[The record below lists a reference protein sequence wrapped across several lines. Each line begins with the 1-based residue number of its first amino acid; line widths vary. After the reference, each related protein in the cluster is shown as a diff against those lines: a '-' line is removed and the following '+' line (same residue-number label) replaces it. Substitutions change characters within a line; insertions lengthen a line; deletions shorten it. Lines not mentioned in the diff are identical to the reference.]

1 MYEYQAEILRII
13 DGDTLKA
20 RVDLGFRSTRS
31 VRRSQAAK
39 PAKRACGGDVHAAA
53 KALKALAVTL
63 RLARIDAPEMPTALR
78 PDGRGQDLPGQ
89 LARAFVCQELEPV
102 TMLRVATRKTG
113 KYGRWIAEVVYQ
125 ISGQPGVWH
134 NLSDRIVAEGHGQWT
149 PS

>member
-1 MYEYQAEILRII
+1 MPGERYTTTEAKTVYEYQAEIVRII

-39 PAKRACGGDVHAAA
+39 PAKRVCGGDVHAE
-53 KALKALAVTL
+53 VTL
-63 RLARIDAPEMPTALR
+63 RLARIDAPEMNE
-78 PDGRGQDLPGQ
+78 LPGQ
-89 LARAFVCQELEPV
+89 LARRFVCEELEPV

-125 ISGQPGVWH
+125 VRGQPGVWH
-134 NLSDRIVAEGHGQWT
+134 NLSDRIVAEGHARHR
-149 PS
+149 

>member
-20 RVDLGFRSTRS
+20 RVDLGFY
-31 VRRSQAAK
+31 
-39 PAKRACGGDVHAAA
+39 VHAE
-53 KALKALAVTL
+53 VTL
-63 RLARIDAPEMPTALR
+63 RLARIDAPEMR
-78 PDGRGQDLPGQ
+78 DLPGQ

-125 ISGQPGVWH
+125 IRGQPGVWH
-134 NLSDRIVAEGHGQWT
+134 NLSDRIVAEGHGQWI

>member
-1 MYEYQAEILRII
+1 MGAAFLCLGSGATTTLRGQNTVYEYQAEILHVV

-20 RVDLGFRSTRS
+20 RVDLGFY
-31 VRRSQAAK
+31 
-39 PAKRACGGDVHAAA
+39 VHAE
-53 KALKALAVTL
+53 VTL
-63 RLARIDAPEMPTALR
+63 RLARINAPEMPTALR

-125 ISGQPGVWH
+125 VRGQPGVWH

>member
-39 PAKRACGGDVHAAA
+39 PAKRVCGGDVHAE
-53 KALKALAVTL
+53 VTL

-78 PDGRGQDLPGQ
+78 PDGRGRDLPGQ

-102 TMLRVATRKTG
+102 TMLRVATSKTG

-125 ISGQPGVWH
+125 KRGQPGVWH
-134 NLSDRIVAEGHGQWT
+134 NLSRQSAALPRIIAEGHGQWT

>member
-1 MYEYQAEILRII
+1 M
-13 DGDTLKA
+13 
-20 RVDLGFRSTRS
+20 
-31 VRRSQAAK
+31 
-39 PAKRACGGDVHAAA
+39 
-53 KALKALAVTL
+53 TL
-63 RLARIDAPEMPTALR
+63 RLARVNTPEMNE
-78 PDGRGQDLPGQ
+78 LPGQ

-125 ISGQPGVWH
+125 VRGQPGVWH